1 MRILVVIGTRPEAIK
16 MLPLVRELKKY
27 PQFEVVVCHSG
38 QHEDMCRGIFEFF
51 GIEPDIR
58 FSVMREG
65 RSLWELSQKLQESF
79 NCLFESE
86 KFDLILVHGDTT
98 TAFCASLSAFYRG
111 IKIAHVEAGLRT
123 YKKEPFPEEFNRVAI
138 DNMASVHFPPTEE
151 CVKNLAQEGIF
162 HTQPVGNTV
171 IDSFS
176 YTLDEKYTS
185 PIFENARTRKIILI
199 TTHRRENLGN
209 KMKSAL
215 LGIRDILE
223 NRDDIYAVF
232 PMHPNPAIRNIAR
245 EVFTNTDNI
254 ELCEPLCVYDFHNIL
269 SRAFAVITDSGG
281 IQEEAAYLGVPVF
294 LMRDETER
302 EEALKEG
309 NVCLVG
315 TQRRV
320 VSQTFLKISEDDATL
335 SSMRRKST
343 VFGDGTTGEKI
354 AKKLLSIAKNN
365 DIIN

>member
-1 MRILVVIGTRPEAIK
+1 MKKILTVFGTRPEAIK
-16 MLPLVRELKKY
+16 MLPLVLELKKY
-27 PQFEVVVCHSG
+27 SQFEVLVCHSG

-51 GIEPDIR
+51 GIEPDVK
-58 FSVMREG
+58 FSVMRKG

-79 NCLFESE
+79 NSLFETE

-98 TAFCASLSAFYRG
+98 TAFCASLAAFYRG

-151 CVKNLAQEGIF
+151 CVKNLAKEGIF
-162 HTQPVGNTV
+162 HTQAVGNTV
-171 IDSFS
+171 IDSFA

-185 PIFENARTRKIILI
+185 PIFENARNRKIILI
-199 TTHRRENLGN
+199 TTHRRENLGE
-209 KMKSAL
+209 KMKNAL

-245 EVFTNTDNI
+245 EVFANTDNI
-254 ELCEPLCVYDFHNIL
+254 ELCEPLPVYDFHNLL

-294 LMRDETER
+294 LLRDETER
-302 EEALKEG
+302 GEAVSEW
-309 NVCLVG
+309 NVYLVG
-315 TQRRV
+315 TKREAVTQAFF
-320 VSQTFLKISEDDATL
+320 QIMGDDTTL
-335 SSMRRKST
+335 LSMRHKST
-343 VFGDGTTGEKI
+343 VFGDGTTSEKI
-354 AKKLLSIAKNN
+354 AKKALVNGEK
-365 DIIN
+365 